1 MSGPRASGSQT
12 CKPSFALL
20 RHEVAPRADKSIR
33 VHERHDNRQE
43 RSPPDAFPLVAR
55 TSDPRPLGYEPTSRR
70 LQSPRTSQTRRSRL
84 IARPSHRTASHR
96 IAAVTQRFVP
106 KSVHKTAR
114 STCTPRREISSA
126 LLVAYAVAL
135 RREGRYR
142 EADEL
147 LGQASQSDPFDAD
160 IELTHC
166 RYSWISSFSWPMR
179 LAIISLLCRPWRSVR
194 SASLPKTWST
204 QAVDIVAVWCHRADV
219 QRTVC

>member
-1 MSGPRASGSQT
+1 VNRTGFRCGRLLRVRTNEARMSGPRASGSRT

-70 LQSPRTSQTRRSRL
+70 LQSPPTSQPRRSRL

-114 STCTPRREISSA
+114 STCSLGERSVRR
-126 LLVAYAVAL
+126 
-135 RREGRYR
+135 
-142 EADEL
+142 
-147 LGQASQSDPFDAD
+147 
-160 IELTHC
+160 C
-166 RYSWISSFSWPMR
+166 WWPMR
-179 LAIISLLCRPWRSVR
+179 WRCAVRAATARPTSCWARQANPIRSKLTL
-194 SASLPKTWST
+194 S
-204 QAVDIVAVWCHRADV
+204 
-219 QRTVC
+219 